1 MGNKIPV
8 YGECAFCG
16 HFINTVKVDRQR
28 KQSDE
33 KTCVHSREF
42 PLGVILRIRL
52 FLTARLRARLKSR
65 FLEFV
70 SQFPELKIKKRLV
83 SSFSCRFLHWVSIV
97 GAALVENRKSTRYT
111 FLKAASTSTCMAKR
125 CAVRLCVPLRTL
137 EVTCFSVTSW
147 MLLWSRASGICFNV
161 SWFFP

>member
-83 SSFSCRFLHWVSIV
+83 SSFSCRFLHWVGIV
-97 GAALVENRKSTRYT
+97 GAALVENRKSTRHIFKSCLDIYLFGKALCSEAVCPVMNLRGDMFFCDVVNT
-111 FLKAASTSTCMAKR
+111 FM
-125 CAVRLCVPLRTL
+125 
-137 EVTCFSVTSW
+137 
-147 MLLWSRASGICFNV
+147 V
-161 SWFFP
+161 SSIWDLF